1 MPSPTH
7 ALTPSTPAAPSFA
20 AAPQSMNA
28 FLPMMMFMGRRRGGR
43 GGGGGYSSGAY
54 DPYECSATC
63 AAQQGYCGKPE
74 ASLLQLTESAPAVMP
89 LVAPL
94 GALPS
99 VPPLAPMTPGLA
111 PMAPGLAPMPPG
123 DSSYSFMFP
132 MMMMMGGRRRRS
144 NSFGSNPMLTSCIQ
158 TCQANPG
165 CGPPPAADAGG
176 GGGETKP
183 AETEPASN

>member
-7 ALTPSTPAAPSFA
+7 ALTPATPAAPSFA

-28 FLPMMMFMGRRRGGR
+28 FLPMMMFMGRRRTR
-43 GGGGGYSSGAY
+43 GGGGYSSGVY

-165 CGPPPAADAGG
+165 CGPPPAADAGDA
-176 GGGETKP
+176 EKP
-183 AETEPASN
+183 APEGDKATTP

>member
-7 ALTPSTPAAPSFA
+7 ALTPATPAAPSFA

-28 FLPMMMFMGRRRGGR
+28 FLPMMMFMGRRRTR
-43 GGGGGYSSGAY
+43 GGGGYSSGAY

-99 VPPLAPMTPGLA
+99 VRRSRDDAGPRADGA
-111 PMAPGLAPMPPG
+111 GIAPMPPG

-158 TCQANPG
+158 ACQANPAAG
-165 CGPPPAADAGG
+165 RRPRPTRVAVGPSRE
-176 GGGETKP
+176 GGE
-183 AETEPASN
+183 A

>member
-99 VPPLAPMTPGLA
+99 VPPLRADDAGARADGARARADAAGRLVVLDDVPDDDDDGGQEAAEQLVRLEPDADELHPDVPGQPRLRA
-111 PMAPGLAPMPPG
+111 AAR
-123 DSSYSFMFP
+123 
-132 MMMMMGGRRRRS
+132 GRR
-144 NSFGSNPMLTSCIQ
+144 GW
-158 TCQANPG
+158 G
-165 CGPPPAADAGG
+165 WW
-176 GGGETKP
+176 
-183 AETEPASN
+183 